1 MEPCGLPGLLVF
13 VGGNFGRTWN
23 ELRRK
28 WLQKG
33 WKQGENRMDY
43 LCGERG
49 ALCRER
55 RLENGDG
62 ALLETC
68 DGLYTVVYTVMY
80 TVVYTVRTVSG
91 ALWRFFTNI
100 YEQKRVENIKR
111 ISRYSTC

>member
-1 MEPCGLPGLLVF
+1 
-13 VGGNFGRTWN
+13 
-23 ELRRK
+23 
-28 WLQKG
+28 
-33 WKQGENRMDY
+33 MDY

-80 TVVYTVRTVSG
+80 TVVYTVRTVSD

-111 ISRYSTC
+111 ISRYSTY